1 MSKDVKA
8 YTIAGTSTF
17 RGENTY
23 RFASGSNP
31 RTRALVLLRNHH
43 IDVDLLLLPRAMN
56 KTDAIEYLKTQGKE
70 ANMPKTGRGSG
81 LTPEQIA
88 AQETIIAEK
97 QAAELAE
104 AGAVAEADSKFL
116 DEILG
121 QQS

>member
-1 MSKDVKA
+1 MSKDVKL

-31 RTRALVLLRNHH
+31 RTRTLVLLRNKH

-56 KTDAIEYLKTQGKE
+56 KEEAIEYLKSQGKE

-88 AQETIIAEK
+88 AQEAIIATK
-97 QAAELAE
+97 QASEVADAEE
-104 AGAVAEADSKFL
+104 VAKADATFL
-116 DEILG
+116 DDLLK
-121 QQS
+121 Q